1 VNRRAIEPYLLAR
14 CLIRAAAWIVP
25 SRSRADWQREWMAEL
40 HYARRTLREEGRELG
55 LGSRLIGFA
64 LGAFQDAAWH
74 RTHTWSG
81 EHIER
86 TVARGTESASFCL
99 FAIGMILA
107 VITVTSGFLPRT
119 RAALLRLPYTD
130 PDRIATVAQG
140 DTTLAV
146 RSGIRDE
153 WVRWWRTDSHL
164 IEGAAT
170 YFWSDKTVDRRST
183 RVATV
188 SPDFFSLL
196 GARTAEKRRFAS
208 NSFENCSDCV
218 VLSYDFWRKAYDG
231 KAPAS
236 ILVDGTRFRVIAVL
250 NKEFWFLTRRIGV
263 WEIRLDTVNHNAKT
277 GVVIRLRPD
286 VTDAQARAELV
297 SIVQAQGVNPWSSL
311 IVISSLSTRVRAVF
325 WSFALALVLAIGT
338 ILPAVRVNFAPRSTG
353 GAVRALFFCS
363 KTGLL
368 LVAVL
373 LAGLEFTRAPS
384 ITMLGGTDLA
394 TEPFSTWL
402 FLLGCMGTLTW
413 SIYDQ
418 RHRCRVCLRRFGLA
432 AQVGCRGCV
441 FLSWA
446 GTEMVCLEGHG
457 MLRVPERVSSWQR
470 PDQWMS
476 LDDSLVELFTQDR

>member
-1 VNRRAIEPYLLAR
+1 LNRRGIELYLLAR
-14 CLIRAAAWIVP
+14 CLIRAAALIVP
-25 SRSRADWQREWMAEL
+25 PRSRVDWQREWMGEL
-40 HYARRTLREEGRELG
+40 HYAQRTLWGEGREVG
-55 LGSRLIGFA
+55 PGSRLIGFA

-81 EHIER
+81 EHIKW
-86 TVARGTESASFCL
+86 TVARTTESPPFCL

-107 VITVTSGFLPRT
+107 LITVTSGFLPRT

-130 PDRIATVAQG
+130 PDRIATVTQG

-170 YFWSDKTVDRRST
+170 YFWSEKTVDRRST

-188 SPDFFSLL
+188 SPDFFPLL
-196 GARTAEKRRFAS
+196 GARTVEGRRFAS
-208 NSFENCSDCV
+208 DSFESCSDCV
-218 VLSYDFWRKAYDG
+218 VLSYDFWRKAYGG
-231 KAPAS
+231 KAS
-236 ILVDGTRFRVIAVL
+236 NVVMDGRRFRVIAVL
-250 NKEFWFLTRRIGV
+250 NKEFWFLTGRIAV
-263 WEIRLDTVNHNAKT
+263 WEIGRDAVNRNAKT

-325 WSFALALVLAIGT
+325 GSFALALILGIGT
-338 ILPAVRVNFAPRSTG
+338 ILPAVRVNFAPWSARG
-353 GAVRALFFCS
+353 IVRALFFCS

-394 TEPFSTWL
+394 TEPLSTWL

-418 RHRCRVCLRRFGLA
+418 RHRCRVCLRRFGLE
-432 AQVGCRGCV
+432 AQVGCPGCV

-457 MLRVPERVSSWQR
+457 MLWVPERVSSWQR

-476 LDDSLVELFTQDR
+476 LDDSLAELFTQDR

>member
-1 VNRRAIEPYLLAR
+1 VNRRGIEPYLLAR
-14 CLIRAAAWIVP
+14 CIIRAVAWMVP
-25 SRSRADWQREWMAEL
+25 SCSRVDWRREWMAEL
-40 HYARRTLREEGRELG
+40 HYAQSTLTEAGREIAQ
-55 LGSRLIGFA
+55 GSQLIGFA
-64 LGAFQDAAWH
+64 LGAFQDAAWL

-81 EHIER
+81 EHIKSA
-86 TVARGTESASFCL
+86 VARGTESPSFCL
-99 FAIGMILA
+99 FAIGIILA
-107 VITVTSGFLPRT
+107 LITVTSGFLPRT
-119 RAALLRLPYTD
+119 LAALLQLPYSD
-130 PDRIATVAQG
+130 PDRIDTVAQG

-164 IEGAAT
+164 IEGAST
-170 YFWSDKTVDRRST
+170 YFWSEKTVDRRSAQ
-183 RVATV
+183 VATV
-188 SPDFFSLL
+188 SPEFFPLL
-196 GARTAEKRRFAS
+196 GARTAEGRRFAS
-208 NSFENCSDCV
+208 KSFEKCSDCV
-218 VLSYDFWRKAYDG
+218 VLSYDFWRKTYDG

-236 ILVDGTRFRVIAVL
+236 VVMNGTRFRVIAVL

-263 WEIRLDTVNHNAKT
+263 WEIRRDAANRNAKT

-286 VTDAQARAELV
+286 VTDVQARAELV
-297 SIVQAQGVNPWSSL
+297 SIVQARGVNPWSSL

-325 WSFALALVLAIGT
+325 WSFALALILAVGT
-338 ILPAVRVNFAPRSTG
+338 ILPAVRVNFAPWSVRG
-353 GAVRALFFCS
+353 FVRALFFCS

-394 TEPFSTWL
+394 TEPLSTWL

-432 AQVGCRGCV
+432 AQVGCPGCV

-476 LDDSLVELFTQDR
+476 LDDSLLELFTQDH